1 MTTALVSGLDPA
13 SFSSV
18 IKPSHDLFRYVNGP
32 WIDTYRLP
40 DDRSRYGAFDK
51 LAEDAERQI
60 RDILEDEDG
69 CPAAKSQALYHS
81 FLDTDAIEA
90 AGIDPIRED
99 LALIDGAEDKAS
111 LVRVLGSLNPR
122 DEIDL
127 FGMGVYGDPAD
138 PDTNILHLVQ
148 GGIGLPDEAY
158 YREDRYEPIRQAYV
172 DMVSTLL
179 RLAGYAEHH
188 ADSDAMAKRFL
199 DVETRIAA
207 HHWDN
212 VAVRDPQK
220 TYNMTSFDQ
229 LCGRWI

>member
-148 GGIGLPDEAY
+148 DGIGLPDEAY

-207 HHWDN
+207 HHWITWPS
-212 VAVRDPQK
+212 ATRRKP
-220 TYNMTSFDQ
+220 TT
-229 LCGRWI
+229 

>member
-1 MTTALVSGLDPA
+1 MAVLPPNPRLCTIRSWTPTPSRPRA
-13 SFSSV
+13 S
-18 IKPSHDLFRYVNGP
+18 
-32 WIDTYRLP
+32 T
-40 DDRSRYGAFDK
+40 
-51 LAEDAERQI
+51 
-60 RDILEDEDG
+60 
-69 CPAAKSQALYHS
+69 
-81 FLDTDAIEA
+81 
-90 AGIDPIRED
+90 PIRED

-229 LCGRWI
+229 LCAMLSMSTSRPGPTPGRRPMTPRPRARRSRWI